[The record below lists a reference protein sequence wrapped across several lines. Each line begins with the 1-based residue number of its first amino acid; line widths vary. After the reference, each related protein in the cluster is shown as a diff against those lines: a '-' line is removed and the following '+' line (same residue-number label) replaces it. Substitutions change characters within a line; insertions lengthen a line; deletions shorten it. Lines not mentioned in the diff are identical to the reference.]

1 VLLRRLIKI
10 ADCRLPFA
18 GQVAQL
24 RQQRQW
30 LIDLEHLLEPSQQA
44 HQPPLT
50 SQGVAQAVDDYLT
63 KLLAQVATD
72 TDEENQRVA
81 VHINETFRN
90 RWWGLFTCYDVK
102 DLPRTNNDLERD
114 MRRIKTGHRRVTGH
128 KNVHDFIIRY
138 GRYAAC
144 VDYRESIDDLLAR
157 LRQVS
162 HDDFLRERRALDA
175 ALLREQKRHRF
186 RHHQADYLHELEARW
201 AAAVDKVRS
210 HKLAQGWI

>member
-18 GQVAQL
+18 DQVARL

-30 LIDLEHLLEPSQQA
+30 LIDLEHLLDPSK
-44 HQPPLT
+44 QPDQPSLT
-50 SQGVAQAVDDYLT
+50 SQSVAQAVDHYLT
-63 KLLAQVATD
+63 ELLAKVATD

-81 VHINETFRN
+81 THINETFRN
-90 RWWGLFTCYDVK
+90 RWWGLFTCYDVE
-102 DLPRTNNDLERD
+102 DLPRNNNDLERY
-114 MRRIKTGHRRVTGH
+114 MRRIKTGHRRITGR

-144 VDYRESIDDLLAR
+144 VDYRESIDDLLDR
-157 LRQVS
+157 LQQVS
-162 HDDFLRERRALDA
+162 HEDFLRERRALDT

-186 RHHQADYLHELEARW
+186 RHHQPAYLHELEERW
-201 AAAVDKVRS
+201 AAAVDKVQS
-210 HKLAQGWI
+210 

>member
-1 VLLRRLIKI
+1 MLLRRLIKI

-18 GQVAQL
+18 DQVARL

-30 LIDLEHLLEPSQQA
+30 LIDLEHLLDPSE
-44 HQPPLT
+44 QPDQPLLT
-50 SQGVAQAVDDYLT
+50 SQSVAQAIDPYLT
-63 KLLAQVATD
+63 ELLAEVATD

-90 RWWGLFTCYDVK
+90 RWWGLFTCYDIE
-102 DLPRTNNDLERD
+102 DLPRTNNDLERY
-114 MRRIKTGHRRVTGH
+114 MRRIKTGHRRVTGR

-144 VDYRESIDDLLAR
+144 VDYRESIDNLLAR

-162 HDDFLRERRALDA
+162 HEDFLRERQALDT
-175 ALLREQKRHRF
+175 ALLQEQKRHRF
-186 RHHQADYLHELEARW
+186 RHHQPVYLHELEERW
-201 AAAVDKVRS
+201 ATAVEKAS
-210 HKLAQGWI
+210 S

>member
-18 GQVAQL
+18 DQVARL

-30 LIDLEHLLEPSQQA
+30 LIDLEHLLDPSE
-44 HQPPLT
+44 QPDQPLLT
-50 SQGVAQAVDDYLT
+50 SQSVAQAIDHYLT
-63 KLLAQVATD
+63 EVLTEVATD

-102 DLPRTNNDLERD
+102 DLPRTNNDLERY
-114 MRRIKTGHRRVTGH
+114 MRRIKTGHRRVTGR
-128 KNVHDFIIRY
+128 KNVHDFLIRY

-144 VDYRESIDDLLAR
+144 VDYRENVDDLLAR

-175 ALLREQKRHRF
+175 AFLREQKRHRF
-186 RHHQADYLHELEARW
+186 RHHQPAYLRELEKRW
-201 AAAVDKVRS
+201 AAAVGKVQS
-210 HKLAQGWI
+210 

>member
-18 GQVAQL
+18 DQVARL

-30 LIDLEHLLEPSQQA
+30 LIDLEHLLDPSE
-44 HQPPLT
+44 QPDQPLLT
-50 SQGVAQAVDDYLT
+50 SQSVAQAIDHYLT
-63 KLLAQVATD
+63 ELLAEVATD

-81 VHINETFRN
+81 VHISETFRN
-90 RWWGLFTCYDVK
+90 RWWGLFTCYDVE
-102 DLPRTNNDLERD
+102 DLPRTNNDLERY
-114 MRRIKTGHRRVTGH
+114 MRRIKTGHRRITGR
-128 KNVHDFIIRY
+128 KNVHDFLIRY

-144 VDYRESIDDLLAR
+144 VDYRENVDDLLAR

-162 HDDFLRERRALDA
+162 HDDFLRERRALDT

-186 RHHQADYLHELEARW
+186 RHHQPAYLRELEERW
-201 AAAVDKVRS
+201 AAAVGKVQS
-210 HKLAQGWI
+210 